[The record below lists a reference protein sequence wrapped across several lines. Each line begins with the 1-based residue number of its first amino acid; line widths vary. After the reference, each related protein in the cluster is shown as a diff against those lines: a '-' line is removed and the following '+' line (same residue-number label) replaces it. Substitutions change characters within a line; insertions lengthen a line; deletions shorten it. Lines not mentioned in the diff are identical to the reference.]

1 MFIHWMQIT
10 KYLFCKM
17 HLKSL
22 LTFVVI
28 EIPTWVYAS
37 NSLTNTTLAEV
48 FLACLLTKLSWTC
61 RCIGHSLDLNLG
73 WCIALFQSVAHWQYL
88 REDLYTLFSEGYAV
102 GLLMSDCYKKT
113 PSNWRDFMHFSAF
126 EVTEKRISSAYD
138 TRSRNL
144 PSSCILPWTHEDI
157 VLQLTWL

>member
-37 NSLTNTTLAEV
+37 KSLTNTTLAEV

-113 PSNWRDFMHFSAF
+113 LQ
-126 EVTEKRISSAYD
+126 TEEISCTSVHLKLLKSAYQAHM
-138 TRSRNL
+138 TQGLEISHPPAFCL
-144 PSSCILPWTHEDI
+144 EPMKI
-157 VLQLTWL
+157 